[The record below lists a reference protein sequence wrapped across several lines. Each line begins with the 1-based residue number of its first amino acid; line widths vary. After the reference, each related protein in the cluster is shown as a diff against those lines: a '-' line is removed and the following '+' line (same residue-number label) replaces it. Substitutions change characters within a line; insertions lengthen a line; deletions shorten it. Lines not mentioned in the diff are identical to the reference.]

1 MFHNV
6 FINLIYF
13 FFITLLV
20 FGIIQKEIIKISN
33 NLALVDK
40 NHSSIKTPL
49 FGGSFLTI
57 GLVIIYLVLFLNN
70 EKNYFLSEYFFL
82 FFIFLIGAI
91 DDAKNIKALSR
102 LILSTLVVLLIIQA
116 NEKLIINF
124 LFIEKFYIFNNTFS
138 IFFTI
143 LCFLLFQNALN
154 LMDGINCLVISFC
167 ITILTLLTI
176 LDQNHL
182 ELKISLIIICIYLF
196 FLNYKNITFL
206 GDSGVYIL
214 SFAISIFT
222 IESYKLN
229 YKTFNPVDILTLF
242 CIPGYD
248 MLRLFI
254 ERIINKKSPFSKDRK
269 HLHHFLKKKISN
281 LFVIILI
288 YIASTISLF
297 IISYYFNL
305 KDIFVILLSIA
316 TYFAILI
323 YAKN

>member
-1 MFHNV
+1 MFHGAN
-6 FINLIYF
+6 INLIYF
-13 FFITLLV
+13 FFIILLV
-20 FGIIQKEIIKISN
+20 FGIIQKKITKISSK
-33 NLALVDK
+33 LALVDK
-40 NHSSIKTPL
+40 NHLTNKTPL
-49 FGGSFLTI
+49 LGGLFLTI
-57 GLVIIYLVLFLNN
+57 GLVIIFLILYLNN
-70 EKNYFLSEYFFL
+70 QKNYFLSEYVYL

-102 LILSTLVVLLIIQA
+102 LILSTLVVLLIIKT

-124 LFIEKFYIFNNTFS
+124 LFIEKFFIFNNAFS

-143 LCFLLFQNALN
+143 LCFLLLQNALN

-167 ITILTLLTI
+167 MTILTLLTI
-176 LDQNHL
+176 LDQNHF
-182 ELKISLIIICIYLF
+182 EVKVSLIIICFYLF
-196 FLNYKNITFL
+196 FLNYRNITFL

-222 IESYKLN
+222 IDTYKLN
-229 YKTFNPVDILTLF
+229 YKIFSPVDILMLF

-254 ERIINKKSPFSKDRK
+254 QRIINKKSPFLKDKK

-281 LFVIILI
+281 LFVIIFI
-288 YIASTISLF
+288 YIAFTISLF
-297 IISYYFNL
+297 VISYYFNL

-316 TYFAILI
+316 IYFAILI